1 MPNESRVE
9 LCWVYTLCM
18 RAMMAS
24 PAEDSTRP
32 FRSMS
37 AGHKEATWPSGVGAE
52 ERKERA
58 DRRLDVTWKVRS
70 SCEQV
75 IELAIAIVTW
85 SGVYRRL
92 GAFAHARSQTWFVSW
107 LPAPQLNVPAKATA
121 GRMHHFTSP
130 RRAGLACDGCLDRY
144 TQSKAIAS

>member
-1 MPNESRVE
+1 MVTEWHWARAPSRVGQVRQESQECGDLDPWCGVPDESRVE

-58 DRRLDVTWKVRS
+58 DRRLDVTWKP
-70 SCEQV
+70 
-75 IELAIAIVTW
+75 LKY
-85 SGVYRRL
+85 GV
-92 GAFAHARSQTWFVSW
+92 AVS
-107 LPAPQLNVPAKATA
+107 
-121 GRMHHFTSP
+121 R
-130 RRAGLACDGCLDRY
+130 
-144 TQSKAIAS
+144 